1 MITLSERDLFVAYS
15 MPGET
20 GIQLQLHEENLPKN
34 SAFQFVIHPFIRHSI
49 PTTFIRS
56 SKILHEAKFSFS
68 TNQPSN
74 IRETRE
80 EDYFESADKLL
91 QSIAQKECSKIVLS
105 RLKKQKNQQQN
116 YVALFQSLVA
126 QYPKT
131 FCYFFNIPGRG
142 SWIGASPE
150 ILLESTDN
158 GFQTVALAGTQ
169 AAIIDDPTQVVWGDK
184 EKEEQQIIVDYVSEK
199 LRDRQIEY
207 KLKGPYSSR
216 AGQMYHLK
224 SVFESS
230 TVIDP
235 VELALALHPGP
246 AISGYP
252 VEKALDFITQ
262 NESHDRAYYCG
273 FLGPVS
279 DTETSLFINLR
290 CMQVFSDAVYLY
302 IGGGFTKDSSVQAEW
317 DETELKSRTLLNVVE
332 QVYSE

>member
-15 MPGET
+15 LPGET
-20 GIQLQLHEENLPKN
+20 SIQLQLNEENLPKA
-34 SAFQFVIHPFIRHSI
+34 SAFRFVIHPFIRHSI
-49 PTTFIRS
+49 PTTFINS
-56 SKILHEAKFSFS
+56 TKVLQDEEFSFS
-68 TNQPSN
+68 TNQKSN
-74 IRETRE
+74 IKATKEV
-80 EDYFESADKLL
+80 DYFKSADKLL
-91 QSIAQKECSKIVLS
+91 KNITNQECSKIVLS
-105 RLKKQKNQQQN
+105 RLKRYDIDQQN
-116 YVALFQSLVA
+116 YVALFQSLVEL
-126 QYPKT
+126 YPKT

-150 ILLESTDN
+150 ILLESTN
-158 GFQTVALAGTQ
+158 QGFRTVALAGTQ
-169 AAIIDDPTQVVWGDK
+169 AAMIDDSTKVVWGEK

-199 LRDRQIEY
+199 LGDRQIEY
-207 KLKGPYSSR
+207 QLNGPYSSR

-230 TVIDP
+230 EVIDP
-235 VELALALHPGP
+235 VEVALALHPGP

-252 VEKALDFITQ
+252 VDKALDFIDK